1 MQILYLVSLIFCR
14 QRKKLMIRLLWDL
27 ESLINHPNK
36 NKTNC
41 ANENIYSNRSRKT
54 FFLRAYD
61 AIQPKCT
68 KSTSFILCYKRKN
81 QEVYTRQNVTHWTK
95 MNIVRSLHRK
105 YTSMINCSFSAINDT
120 DYLALISKYVIMHKA
135 YRTTKIYYRLCSSY
149 CTTVFIEY

>member
-1 MQILYLVSLIFCR
+1 MQILNFVSLIFR
-14 QRKKLMIRLLWDL
+14 RPRKKLMIRLLWDL

-54 FFLRAYD
+54 FFEGVWCNTAEMHKKHFFYPLL
-61 AIQPKCT
+61 QK
-68 KSTSFILCYKRKN
+68 KN

-105 YTSMINCSFSAINDT
+105 YTSTINCSFPAINDT
-120 DYLALISKYVIMHKA
+120 DYLTLISKYLILHKA
-135 YRTTKIYYRLCSSY
+135 ERKYITVSIAHTVLSSL
-149 CTTVFIEY
+149 